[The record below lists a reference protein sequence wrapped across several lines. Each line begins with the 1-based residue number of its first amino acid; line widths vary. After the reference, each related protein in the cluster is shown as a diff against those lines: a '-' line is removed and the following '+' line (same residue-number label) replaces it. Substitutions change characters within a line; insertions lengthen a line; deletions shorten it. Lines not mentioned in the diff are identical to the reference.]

1 MVHSIVFIPV
11 LLALHSSPELQTYAQ
26 LTMLLAEGLQNLEA
40 ELLTDLFSPYSTRDT
55 GKPAIFQE
63 FFCSEI
69 LILRQILFL
78 NH

>member
-1 MVHSIVFIPV
+1 
-11 LLALHSSPELQTYAQ
+11 
-26 LTMLLAEGLQNLEA
+26 MLLAEGLQNLEA

-78 NH
+78 NHWAVF